1 MKHSTRITLLTACL
15 LSIPVTSSAGPLRDV
30 ASAVG
35 DAAGYVGETGVMLDA
50 DITGTK
56 YWKSTEL
63 NSLK

>member
-1 MKHSTRITLLTACL
+1 VSN
-15 LSIPVTSSAGPLRDV
+15 VT
-30 ASAVG
+30 
-35 DAAGYVGETGVMLDA
+35 GYNNEPETGVMLDA

>member
-1 MKHSTRITLLTACL
+1 MAYYQIS
-15 LSIPVTSSAGPLRDV
+15 
-30 ASAVG
+30 
-35 DAAGYVGETGVMLDA
+35 ETGVMLDA